1 MKTDEECMQDF
12 NFGVKIQEYRN
23 MKGISLRELAS
34 RTGVTASMLSQIEN
48 NNVNPSINTLRQI
61 AEALDFPLYALFQE
75 NTSMEDEL
83 IVRKGNYHVIGKEGE
98 EVDYRL
104 LTPNTRGMIE
114 FVLMTIPPQTVSSDK
129 EYSHK
134 GEETAYIIE
143 GCVSVYIN
151 GKSYQLHSGDAVRI
165 PPQTRHKWFN
175 QSDKKVEVIF
185 AVSPPSF

>member
-1 MKTDEECMQDF
+1 MQDF
-12 NFGVKIQEYRN
+12 NFGIKIQEYRN

-104 LTPNTRGMIE
+104 LTPNTRGLIE
-114 FVLMTIPPQTVSSDK
+114 FVLMTIRPQTVSSDK
-129 EYSHK
+129 E
-134 GEETAYIIE
+134 
-143 GCVSVYIN
+143 
-151 GKSYQLHSGDAVRI
+151 
-165 PPQTRHKWFN
+165 
-175 QSDKKVEVIF
+175 
-185 AVSPPSF
+185 